1 MGRKEKVSA
10 SLKLEAIKAYL
21 SGQQS
26 IAELSLQLQVNE
38 CSVRSWVRKFET
50 GGPHK
55 ICVPITN
62 KVYSEALKM
71 TAITDYLNRNMSYS
85 QVCDKYEIS
94 SVSILHGWI
103 KKYNNHGKIS
113 SQKTKGEVTMIK
125 GRKTTYEERLT
136 IVAYCIEN
144 NDNYY
149 MTSGKYEVS
158 YQQVYSWVKKYKQD
172 GKESL
177 MDRRG
182 QRLHKEPLTDSEKL
196 TAQLR
201 LLEAENKRLKM
212 ENDFLKKLEEIE
224 RSRLIKGLNKKRNI

>member
-125 GRKTTYEERLT
+125 GRKITYEERLT

-149 MTSGKYEVS
+149 MNYT
-158 YQQVYSWVKKYKQD
+158 
-172 GKESL
+172 
-177 MDRRG
+177 
-182 QRLHKEPLTDSEKL
+182 
-196 TAQLR
+196 
-201 LLEAENKRLKM
+201 
-212 ENDFLKKLEEIE
+212 
-224 RSRLIKGLNKKRNI
+224 NKKITQLVIYVFVLTFHVHPIING